1 MAFARIG
8 DQKVLEHGEVS
19 ACVAAYGRLESP
31 VRMLNESVTRLPW
44 CLVKRVL
51 PQHTDHGGVM
61 WHGAYVGW
69 LEEARVEALSATGY
83 PYEKMASNGLEMPVV
98 QLQIRYREALML
110 GDEVELMS
118 VSGAPRGVRWPWS
131 TRFMKGGVCV
141 AEAMVELVLLSVHP
155 VRRVLRHPPEAAA
168 DAFRTLTE
176 GPKENH

>member
-1 MAFARIG
+1 MEF
-8 DQKVLEHGEVS
+8 
-19 ACVAAYGRLESP
+19 P
-31 VRMLNESVTRLPW
+31 VRMLNESVTRPPW

-83 PYEKMASNGLEMPVV
+83 PYEAMASGGLEMPVV
-98 QLQIRYREALML
+98 QLQLRYREALRL

-118 VSGAPRGVRWPWS
+118 VPGSPRGVRWPWS

-141 AEAMVELVLLSVHP
+141 AEAAVELVLVSVHP
-155 VRRVLRHPPEAAA
+155 VRKVLRHPPEAVAE
-168 DAFRTLTE
+168 AFKALAE
-176 GPKENH
+176 GPKTTH